1 VLLRESLDH
10 MEREEL
16 LDSQDCQDHADL
28 LGQELRVR
36 KESRLS
42 IVVHSATDVK
52 WESSILEAM
61 GLL

>member
-36 KESRLS
+36 KESRLA
-42 IVVHSATDVK
+42 IVVHPATDVK
-52 WESSILEAM
+52 
-61 GLL
+61 